1 MKHGSCNWRHVS
13 IERNLSEVVSR
24 SPGAAAWAESRV
36 PSRERIPEK
45 HGARGSVSCVPSEA
59 TGQGSSF
66 PALKWAHPSLHNNTW
81 WRLTATALSPRV
93 KKMKLKVE
101 TLEQPDCPT
110 TQTGCPEA
118 ARLQELPI
126 CSKKAVFRQLPPT
139 VLGLHP
145 LSWQLPKLHA
155 LTGFFPHRCSK
166 SLFFTSYST
175 LIFSWPWVGTSHVSQ
190 ANGSA
195 THYTSMLTKGHFQT
209 WFI

>member
-1 MKHGSCNWRHVS
+1 MKLSAGPQVLHHGQRAGCSAGS
-13 IERNLSEVVSR
+13 SPGGSR
-24 SPGAAAWAESRV
+24 SLRSTGLEDLSA
-36 PSRERIPEK
+36 
-45 HGARGSVSCVPSEA
+45 VSPLRQLSNW
-59 TGQGSSF
+59 SSQQLSSTEMSSYIS
-66 PALKWAHPSLHNNTW
+66 AQQHMW

-101 TLEQPDCPT
+101 TLEQPDCLT
-110 TQTGCPEA
+110 TRTGCPEA

-126 CSKKAVFRQLPPT
+126 CSRKTVFRQLPPT

-209 WFI
+209 